1 METLKDMK
9 ALIWVLYKVY
19 KKTTR
24 IDRRVVEIMGVLDTL
39 AVALEELRS
48 ESAAV
53 AARVAEDFAFLKTQ
67 IAELQVRVEE
77 LVAGQVDPV
86 QLEGLQLLV
95 AEIDSTVNAIE
106 DIPNPVVE
114 PEPLPEPEPEPV
126 PEEPVV

>member
-19 KKTTR
+19 KKTR
-24 IDRRVVEIMGVLDTL
+24 KIDRRMVEIMGVLDTL
-39 AVALEELRS
+39 AIALDELKS
-48 ESAAV
+48 ESAEV

-95 AEIDSTVNAIE
+95 AEIDATVNAIE

-114 PEPLPEPEPEPV
+114 PAP
-126 PEEPVV
+126 

>member
-19 KKTTR
+19 KKTR
-24 IDRRVVEIMGVLDTL
+24 KIDRRMVEIMGVLDTL
-39 AVALEELRS
+39 ALALDELKS
-48 ESAAV
+48 ESAEV

-77 LVAGQVDPV
+77 LVVGQVDPV

-95 AEIDSTVNAIE
+95 AEIDATVNAIE

-114 PEPLPEPEPEPV
+114 PAP
-126 PEEPVV
+126 

>member
-19 KKTTR
+19 KKTR
-24 IDRRVVEIMGVLDTL
+24 KIDRRMVEIMGVLDTL
-39 AVALEELRS
+39 AIALDELKS
-48 ESAAV
+48 ESAEV

-77 LVAGQVDPV
+77 LVVGQVDPV

-95 AEIDSTVNAIE
+95 AEIDATVNAIE

-114 PEPLPEPEPEPV
+114 PAP
-126 PEEPVV
+126 